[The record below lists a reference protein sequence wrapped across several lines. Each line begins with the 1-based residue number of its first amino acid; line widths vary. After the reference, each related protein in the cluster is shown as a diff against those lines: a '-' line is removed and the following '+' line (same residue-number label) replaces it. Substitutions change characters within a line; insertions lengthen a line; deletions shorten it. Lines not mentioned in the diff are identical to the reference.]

1 MATLLE
7 FSKWLATTEGSIAL
21 HGSDYMWLIV
31 ESLHVLFL
39 CVFVGFTAA
48 WDLRLLGITLRRMP
62 VSEVSANLRPWMVGG
77 FIVMSMTGALLFYSI
92 PVRNFQSI
100 FFRIKV
106 VLLVLAGINAWTFHN
121 GVFRGVA
128 QWDRDP
134 VPPKRAR
141 MAGAVSITLWG
152 LIIVMGRLIAYNWFD
167 KLFQ

>member
-1 MATLLE
+1 
-7 FSKWLATTEGSIAL
+7 
-21 HGSDYMWLIV
+21 
-31 ESLHVLFL
+31 
-39 CVFVGFTAA
+39 
-48 WDLRLLGITLRRMP
+48 MP

-77 FIVMSMTGALLFYSI
+77 FIVMSITGALLFYSI

-106 VLLVLAGINAWTFHN
+106 VLLVLAGIN